1 MQKKFS
7 IFPWK
12 IGKNRP
18 KIINFLP
25 IFQNFRLRRFLTIF
39 GFAARLETTNIR
51 HNEYTIRNITFIT
64 LLLYK
69 FATVWFLF
77 VFQRSTI
84 STVDILCLAE
94 SMDVHFIPYSEVRI
108 YITST
113 QCRDSITH
121 TLLYE
126 YTLSYITGEFIVRNP
141 PQNVCFGQKS

>member
-12 IGKNRP
+12 IAKNRL
-18 KIINFLP
+18 KIVNFLP
-25 IFQNFRLRRFLTIF
+25 IFQNFRLRRSSACLRRFLTIF

-51 HNEYTIRNITFIT
+51 HTDYTIRNITFIT

-69 FATVWFLF
+69 FATVCFLF

-113 QCRDSITH
+113 QCRDSNTY
-121 TLLYE
+121 TLLYMNIL
-126 YTLSYITGEFIVRNP
+126 YHIL
-141 PQNVCFGQKS
+141 